1 MSRRDFSDGS
11 DTDSSCK
18 SHRIRRLMELRDQEQ
33 LQDSRE
39 DESIERESMDMSEDI
54 DGDTT
59 SSMDEGDDT
68 RNEEGDAGIKNLKN
82 LGPGG
87 KGPWCCFTVCN
98 GEKVPFAWFATAE
111 MARQHLRLLDE
122 AGERCLMED
131 EDVAQV
137 TGIMG

>member
-18 SHRIRRLMELRDQEQ
+18 SHRIRIRRLMELRDQEQ
-33 LQDSRE
+33 VQDSEE

-68 RNEEGDAGIKNLKN
+68 RNDKRATRGLK
-82 LGPGG
+82 
-87 KGPWCCFTVCN
+87 
-98 GEKVPFAWFATAE
+98 
-111 MARQHLRLLDE
+111 
-122 AGERCLMED
+122 
-131 EDVAQV
+131 
-137 TGIMG
+137 I